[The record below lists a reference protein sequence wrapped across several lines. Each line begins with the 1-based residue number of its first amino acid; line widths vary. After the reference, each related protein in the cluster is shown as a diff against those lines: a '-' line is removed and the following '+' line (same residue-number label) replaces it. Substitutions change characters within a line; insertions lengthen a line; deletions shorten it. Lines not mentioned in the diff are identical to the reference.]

1 MVDTMPLRHTNSL
14 ASIAS
19 VASGN
24 AETNPSGPLSGPSN
38 TTWRRQRLL
47 RIGSSPTTAQIPAD
61 SDESQYLRA
70 NQAVGSYGTL
80 PARHEHP
87 SITPSR
93 NFLTLRNFSSLSGQ
107 AGFASLPVSP
117 TNISPTSF
125 RDNAGSYFGINKQRP
140 ISAYDA
146 PFIDHIDSG
155 DDLHARTNGIR
166 VWYSSF
172 SSIDWLHDAIKD
184 SVRFSRLRRGKSIR
198 SKIRLLL
205 DKSMGWIIVTLV
217 GFFTAWVAFLV
228 VRSEQW
234 LFDSKEGYCRTD
246 WTKPKRFCCPISDI
260 DDHMFT
266 RPFSMRVMHETCPAW
281 RTWAELFGASAQ
293 GGHMIG
299 YQAEIIQ
306 YVAYTFIAVRRRSYA
321 SAAQLDFTT
330 SSSR

>member
-1 MVDTMPLRHTNSL
+1 MPLRHTNSL

-19 VASGN
+19 ITTAN
-24 AETNPSGPLSGPSN
+24 ETNPSGPLSGPSN

-47 RIGSSPTTAQIPAD
+47 RIGSSQTTPQIPFD
-61 SDESQYLRA
+61 SDESHYLRT

-80 PARHEHP
+80 PTRRDPP
-87 SITPSR
+87 STGPPR
-93 NFLTLRNFSSLSGQ
+93 KFLTLRNFSFSGQ
-107 AGFASLPVSP
+107 AFPRVSTSHPVSP
-117 TNISPTSF
+117 VNASPTSF
-125 RDNAGSYFGINKQRP
+125 RGNAGSYLVINKQRP

-146 PFIDHIDSG
+146 PFIDHADSE

-184 SVRFSRLRRGKSIR
+184 SVRFSRLRRGKSLR

-217 GFFTAWVAFLV
+217 GFFTALVAFLV
-228 VRSEQW
+228 VRGEQW
-234 LFDSKEGYCRTD
+234 FFDSKEGYCRTD

-260 DDHMFT
+260 DDLRFT
-266 RPFSMRVMHETCPAW
+266 RSFSMRVMHETCPAW
-281 RTWAELFGASAQ
+281 RTWAEVFGASTQ
-293 GGHMIG
+293 DGHVIG

-306 YVAYTFIAVRRRSYA
+306 YVAYAFIAVR
-321 SAAQLDFTT
+321 
-330 SSSR
+330 